1 VGDVM
6 AKKWQPPKSAQTQA
20 KRVLELRKELPPS
33 KRAMTPT
40 GVKRAQQFASG
51 QAMTLETAKRVA
63 QFARHIP
70 EADKAKAA
78 GKSAKDSKAI
88 QAVMGWGGKA
98 AIKSAKAFVKQQGK
112 KKK

>member
-1 VGDVM
+1 M
-6 AKKWQPPKSAQTQA
+6 ADKWTPPKSAQTQA
-20 KRVLELRKELPPS
+20 KKVLEIRQELPPS

-63 QFARHIP
+63 AFARHIP
-70 EADKAKAA
+70 AADKAAA
-78 GKSAKDSKAI
+78 EGKTAKDSKAI

-98 AIKSAKAFVKQQGK
+98 AIKSAQAFVKRQEK
-112 KKK
+112 